1 MKVLPVLR
9 GLTEFRFDVLAMD
22 GRA

>member
-9 GLTEFRFDVLAMD
+9 GLTEFRFDLLAMD
-22 GRA
+22 GPA